1 MPYCHSNE
9 NVLVT
14 SEFGMPYKNCSYGRV
29 CLPSMLHLL
38 SYGHRDINRKYNYK
52 VSSKKFLAVAEK
64 LATYDRGLLLFATHY
79 IAYIADNI

>member
-1 MPYCHSNE
+1 
-9 NVLVT
+9 
-14 SEFGMPYKNCSYGRV
+14 
-29 CLPSMLHLL
+29 MLHLL